1 MSTVDFYQHLLTSDI
16 STSPTTA
23 LSHHGLSQAAHK
35 ELSDRKKRER
45 LYHEMDLIPAF
56 GLIYLALGVIVNCE
70 TLKII
75 HQKKRSAFFWGGVKP
90 IPVSICLTSDL
101 IQGNTPSLICD

>member
-16 STSPTTA
+16 STSPTKA
-23 LSHHGLSQAAHK
+23 LSLHGLSQAAHK
-35 ELSDRKKRER
+35 ELSDRKKGVH

-56 GLIYLALGVIVNCE
+56 GLIYLALGVIVNRE

-75 HQKKRSAFFWGGVKP
+75 HQKK
-90 IPVSICLTSDL
+90 
-101 IQGNTPSLICD
+101 

>member
-16 STSPTTA
+16 STSPTKA

-35 ELSDRKKRER
+35 ELSDRKKRVR
-45 LYHEMDLIPAF
+45 LYHGMDLIGF
-56 GLIYLALGVIVNCE
+56 IYLVLGVIVNRE

-75 HQKKRSAFFWGGVKP
+75 HHKK
-90 IPVSICLTSDL
+90 
-101 IQGNTPSLICD
+101 